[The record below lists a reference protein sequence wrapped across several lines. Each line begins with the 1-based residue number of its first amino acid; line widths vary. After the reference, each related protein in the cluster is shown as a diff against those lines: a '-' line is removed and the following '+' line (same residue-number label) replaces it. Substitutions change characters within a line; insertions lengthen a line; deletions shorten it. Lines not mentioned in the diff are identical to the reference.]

1 MIVYAGGGH
10 NEGMTPESTD
20 PHLLTAASAGDLRAR
35 DALVRAWLPKVL
47 AWCERLGGSSIDAD
61 DAAQDAMM
69 VFVRRL
75 GGIGGIEQVGPWLY
89 GVTRKVLAAHRRRAF
104 VRRWL
109 PGVFVDRA
117 DPAPGADQHVLRSE
131 AARQVQV
138 IVDAMPF
145 EQREVFVLCDV
156 EGHTDVAAAALIGA
170 PLGTIKSRLRLA
182 RARFQRSADEVREP
196 AFGGLVREKP

>member
-1 MIVYAGGGH
+1 
-10 NEGMTPESTD
+10 MTPALTD
-20 PHLLTAASAGDLRAR
+20 PHLLTAAIAGDLRAR

-75 GGIGGIEQVGPWLY
+75 DGIGGIEQVGPWLY
-89 GVTRKVLAAHRRRAF
+89 GVTRKVLASHRRRAF

-117 DPAPGADQHVLRSE
+117 DPAPGADHHVLRSE

-170 PLGTIKSRLRLA
+170 PVGTIKSRLRLA
-182 RARFQRSADEVREP
+182 RARFQRSVDEVREP
-196 AFGGLVREKP
+196 GLAGLVREKP